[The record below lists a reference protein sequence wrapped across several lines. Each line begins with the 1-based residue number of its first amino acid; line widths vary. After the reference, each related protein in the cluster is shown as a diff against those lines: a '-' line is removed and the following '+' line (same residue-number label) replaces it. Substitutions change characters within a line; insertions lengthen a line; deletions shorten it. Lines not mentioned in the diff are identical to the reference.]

1 VRSHVG
7 CVLVDDADAA
17 LGDLAEA
24 LRGKS
29 TVVVIDGLD
38 RLTGGRRDQA
48 TAMLRDA
55 AASRPL
61 AVFATA
67 SDADA
72 ARTTLAE
79 AGWPDTQTLDTRA
92 PRRSAAESTEV
103 TA

>member
-1 VRSHVG
+1 MRSHVG

-17 LGDLAEA
+17 LADLAEA

-29 TVVVIDGLD
+29 KIVVIDGID
-38 RLTGGRRDQA
+38 RLTGGQRDQA
-48 TAMLRDA
+48 AAMLRDA
-55 AASRPL
+55 AASRTL

-79 AGWPDTQTLDTRA
+79 AGWPAAETLDTRA
-92 PRRSAAESTEV
+92 PRRSTAESTEV